1 MPLPKGYSWSQ
12 TEYNQYKP
20 PSREEI
26 EIEKQQPDPLQEWDW
41 ENEQNLG
48 PQGQALPELALGWK
62 PNGEAD
68 FGTGLK
74 GWWNKVSSNVRSSWN
89 TGYEE
94 GVKISG
100 IAEFA
105 IRSDYSKADQ
115 GKATEKIEG
124 IEEKLKP
131 KSEAGAL
138 ASATLEA
145 GKAVFNEG
153 LWGLLDG
160 LSYAGQVTEQVL
172 GTAGYTL
179 ADAID
184 PNRDV
189 NEETFKE
196 NWNASRLA
204 YSGIFDASIHA
215 EMNRRIDQGIRPD
228 LAQQEVM
235 IAKPW
240 TMWPELIGQMVF
252 DPLNVV
258 TSFSKAGSALK
269 VEKNVAKTFHE
280 VANPA
285 IAKMLDDVA
294 NLSKLDD
301 ATAYNQITDLVKSQ
315 QGLITAASHAE
326 DIAGAGKDLETLS
339 NSFKLGSL
347 TRDGKVAHIAN
358 QTGEILMHVVNNS
371 SPDEAL
377 EIIRGMV
384 LSTSSD
390 PAKAAEGISSMLHFA
405 DPKALFSEAGNNT
418 TVLLSKMFEKHG
430 DTWLKNIDALKGDP
444 VALTQDLMKKL
455 DDVGEEMFPSVSK
468 MLEAEKTVKAG
479 GEISAATQALA
490 ERAKQLP
497 EYVKNATRFHD
508 AAQKVVGPINKFFIG
523 AYMGWSPGFA
533 FRNFSNNSLQLL
545 IDYGPGVLLGK
556 ADDMFTKAEKLHGGL
571 LQGAFSEGGMAASLF
586 PEKAVMQETGI
597 RGVVEAAKS
606 KGLKGP
612 VLGMSQ
618 TLEANAA
625 KRIIAKTY
633 RQTFDKGI
641 KAMMKALAPDLK
653 AAGFSDDLIKKLP
666 TYILNNDGDAT
677 KVIEALRADVGSGVI
692 DLFNDISRIDPKYQG
707 FLSDAG
713 KWDEYAENVLR
724 APTREAATEAARK
737 IFDDIAQAGDF
748 AYRDPIPANTVEGQ
762 FLKMAE
768 KEGLPASRGQLVNIR
783 TEQNRKVI
791 QAAEEILAEADN
803 LGASLGLDV
812 GTMKKVK
819 GINEITGWGSDAA
832 KEATRIRELV
842 WKVTRES
849 RGGKAD
855 LPRLWSMFTAD
866 PLPQVSNPA
875 AFRDALWAKFDEVM
889 SLNWAGARDTAIDN
903 VTGYLDDLKQAGA
916 PVKDE
921 WYEVI
926 KQAQE
931 GAAQYDNAMVGRFG
945 ELVEET
951 PMPYGS
957 RTSQINAIAA
967 KNGVAS
973 ATTEGLSTDKKTLSI
988 INKYAETSYKSLEE
1002 VPLSVA
1008 EEAFAKKAG
1017 KVAGEVPPIRQDSL
1031 QYKVELVGNEVIKTA
1046 KPGFFPKEDVKIFNG
1061 LGDLA
1066 PPTRYDEAT
1075 GNIIQEAVRGRFATD
1090 EELSMVMKA
1099 AEAKGFVPTG
1109 LLPHDV
1115 IITPDGFPKIV
1126 DVGNFNYLSKE
1137 DAAEAAKG
1145 ITFPLKFDGAG
1156 NVPAKVS
1163 RADLLEERAN
1173 LGAKL
1178 MSAEGGELAAA
1189 QNRLEEVNKL
1199 LDAPDD
1205 AAHFDDAGNLVQPS
1219 RKRILPPPADGEMP
1233 TIARSIHDQMED
1245 VGKMRQWVMDDI
1257 AKNYGKKQIADKLT
1271 EGALQTAEKE
1281 LKQKLAET
1289 RLISSR
1295 VAQANRDFTLLNYG
1309 QKSYWDVG
1317 LAYLYP
1323 FHFWYKGTYGN
1334 WLKRIAQNP
1343 AILAHYGKY
1352 KDILGT
1358 VHAGMPE
1365 WWKYN
1370 INTNDLPGVDV
1381 ENPLYF
1387 NLEAT
1392 LWPLNGVT
1400 GNDFNDPSKRVNA
1413 WTYGL
1418 DFLNKFGPSTWTPLS
1433 MMTGLSL
1440 YAQGEKEAGEKW
1452 MGRIFPQSN
1461 VIKAGASMLGIAN
1474 LETDPF
1480 VKFLQGGLDPY
1491 ERRRVDRALA
1501 EMQQQA
1507 DRGELPYTS
1516 EQIMDAAYSQEG
1528 EIYDEAVK
1536 RAVHGR
1542 APAQIQSYLFG
1553 VGFKGRTQEDME
1565 VDKFF
1570 TDQSKLFAMRPN
1582 LSPEEFREGMDQLK
1596 TKYPFMDAVMLS
1608 RRDGT
1613 QRDAGLAY
1621 MVLNRIPPGKSTEFA
1636 EAAGIDS
1643 ALMNKFFDDKG
1654 AIEKWSAGDRAKLM
1668 SGVLS
1673 IAAVLEIPSDMTR
1686 GEWTKAKNAYS
1697 GLTTEAKTKFGDTIL
1712 DVADGYYQAK
1722 TVSNQKA
1729 EAYLDSHPELEQY
1742 MNWKAQRIM
1751 DSPLLSAY
1759 YGGASQIEGYYRSQM
1774 YGDIEKQLG
1783 KEIFD
1788 VLDEYNEL
1796 KTYGEGNEAKQ
1807 FYNQHKAEIKKYYE
1821 LRDDWGMRINQ
1832 QTAALSAHI
1841 PEGEDAGIREDIDST
1856 NLGAQQLAENLQ
1868 EPEQP
1873 TFEDFQS
1880 QVPERLMNLVT
1891 DYFYNSEALPE
1902 SARRQLDR
1910 VAKDMGF
1917 QYGDD
1922 LLQAIGTSLYS
1933 QGNP

>member
-1 MPLPKGYSWSQ
+1 
-12 TEYNQYKP
+12 
-20 PSREEI
+20 
-26 EIEKQQPDPLQEWDW
+26 
-41 ENEQNLG
+41 
-48 PQGQALPELALGWK
+48 
-62 PNGEAD
+62 
-68 FGTGLK
+68 
-74 GWWNKVSSNVRSSWN
+74 
-89 TGYEE
+89 
-94 GVKISG
+94 
-100 IAEFA
+100 
-105 IRSDYSKADQ
+105 
-115 GKATEKIEG
+115 
-124 IEEKLKP
+124 
-131 KSEAGAL
+131 
-138 ASATLEA
+138 
-145 GKAVFNEG
+145 
-153 LWGLLDG
+153 
-160 LSYAGQVTEQVL
+160 
-172 GTAGYTL
+172 
-179 ADAID
+179 
-184 PNRDV
+184 
-189 NEETFKE
+189 
-196 NWNASRLA
+196 
-204 YSGIFDASIHA
+204 
-215 EMNRRIDQGIRPD
+215 
-228 LAQQEVM
+228 
-235 IAKPW
+235 
-240 TMWPELIGQMVF
+240 
-252 DPLNVV
+252 
-258 TSFSKAGSALK
+258 
-269 VEKNVAKTFHE
+269 
-280 VANPA
+280 
-285 IAKMLDDVA
+285 
-294 NLSKLDD
+294 
-301 ATAYNQITDLVKSQ
+301 
-315 QGLITAASHAE
+315 
-326 DIAGAGKDLETLS
+326 
-339 NSFKLGSL
+339 
-347 TRDGKVAHIAN
+347 
-358 QTGEILMHVVNNS
+358 
-371 SPDEAL
+371 
-377 EIIRGMV
+377 
-384 LSTSSD
+384 
-390 PAKAAEGISSMLHFA
+390 
-405 DPKALFSEAGNNT
+405 
-418 TVLLSKMFEKHG
+418 
-430 DTWLKNIDALKGDP
+430 
-444 VALTQDLMKKL
+444 
-455 DDVGEEMFPSVSK
+455 
-468 MLEAEKTVKAG
+468 
-479 GEISAATQALA
+479 
-490 ERAKQLP
+490 
-497 EYVKNATRFHD
+497 
-508 AAQKVVGPINKFFIG
+508 
-523 AYMGWSPGFA
+523 
-533 FRNFSNNSLQLL
+533 
-545 IDYGPGVLLGK
+545 
-556 ADDMFTKAEKLHGGL
+556 
-571 LQGAFSEGGMAASLF
+571 
-586 PEKAVMQETGI
+586 
-597 RGVVEAAKS
+597 
-606 KGLKGP
+606 
-612 VLGMSQ
+612 
-618 TLEANAA
+618 
-625 KRIIAKTY
+625 
-633 RQTFDKGI
+633 
-641 KAMMKALAPDLK
+641 
-653 AAGFSDDLIKKLP
+653 
-666 TYILNNDGDAT
+666 
-677 KVIEALRADVGSGVI
+677 
-692 DLFNDISRIDPKYQG
+692 
-707 FLSDAG
+707 
-713 KWDEYAENVLR
+713 
-724 APTREAATEAARK
+724 
-737 IFDDIAQAGDF
+737 
-748 AYRDPIPANTVEGQ
+748 
-762 FLKMAE
+762 
-768 KEGLPASRGQLVNIR
+768 
-783 TEQNRKVI
+783 
-791 QAAEEILAEADN
+791 
-803 LGASLGLDV
+803 
-812 GTMKKVK
+812 
-819 GINEITGWGSDAA
+819 
-832 KEATRIRELV
+832 
-842 WKVTRES
+842 
-849 RGGKAD
+849 
-855 LPRLWSMFTAD
+855 
-866 PLPQVSNPA
+866 
-875 AFRDALWAKFDEVM
+875 
-889 SLNWAGARDTAIDN
+889 
-903 VTGYLDDLKQAGA
+903 
-916 PVKDE
+916 
-921 WYEVI
+921 
-926 KQAQE
+926 
-931 GAAQYDNAMVGRFG
+931 
-945 ELVEET
+945 
-951 PMPYGS
+951 
-957 RTSQINAIAA
+957 
-967 KNGVAS
+967 
-973 ATTEGLSTDKKTLSI
+973 
-988 INKYAETSYKSLEE
+988 
-1002 VPLSVA
+1002 
-1008 EEAFAKKAG
+1008 
-1017 KVAGEVPPIRQDSL
+1017 
-1031 QYKVELVGNEVIKTA
+1031 
-1046 KPGFFPKEDVKIFNG
+1046 
-1061 LGDLA
+1061 
-1066 PPTRYDEAT
+1066 
-1075 GNIIQEAVRGRFATD
+1075 
-1090 EELSMVMKA
+1090 
-1099 AEAKGFVPTG
+1099 
-1109 LLPHDV
+1109 
-1115 IITPDGFPKIV
+1115 
-1126 DVGNFNYLSKE
+1126 
-1137 DAAEAAKG
+1137 
-1145 ITFPLKFDGAG
+1145 
-1156 NVPAKVS
+1156 
-1163 RADLLEERAN
+1163 
-1173 LGAKL
+1173 
-1178 MSAEGGELAAA
+1178 
-1189 QNRLEEVNKL
+1189 
-1199 LDAPDD
+1199 
-1205 AAHFDDAGNLVQPS
+1205 
-1219 RKRILPPPADGEMP
+1219 
-1233 TIARSIHDQMED
+1233 
-1245 VGKMRQWVMDDI
+1245 MDDI

-1392 LWPLNGVT
+1392 LWPLNGIT
-1400 GNDFNDPSKRVNA
+1400 GGDFNDPSKRVNA

-1452 MGRIFPQSN
+1452 MGRLIPQSN

-1621 MVLNRIPPGKSTEFA
+1621 MVLNRIPPGKSSEFA
-1636 EAAGIDS
+1636 AAAGIDS

-1697 GLTTEAKTKFGDTIL
+1697 GLTTEAKGKFGDTIL

-1788 VLDEYNEL
+1788 VLDEYNDL

-1856 NLGAQQLAENLQ
+1856 NLGAQQLAGALE

-1891 DYFYNSEALPE
+1891 DYFYQSEPLPE

-1910 VAKDMGF
+1910 VAKEMGF

-1922 LLQAIGTSLYS
+1922 LLQAIGTSLYA

>member
-1 MPLPKGYSWSQ
+1 MPLPKGYSWTQ
-12 TEYNQYKP
+12 QEYNQYKP

-26 EIEKQQPDPLQEWDW
+26 EIEKQAPDPLQDWDW
-41 ENEQNLG
+41 QNEQNLG
-48 PQGQALPELALGWK
+48 PQGQALPELAIGWQ

-68 FGTGLK
+68 YGTGLK
-74 GWWNKVSSNVRSSWN
+74 GWWNKASSRVRAAWN

-100 IAEFA
+100 ITEFA

-115 GKATEKIEG
+115 DKATEKIEG
-124 IEEKLKP
+124 IGESRKP
-131 KSEAGAL
+131 KDENAAL
-138 ASATLEA
+138 WAASAEA
-145 GKAVFNEG
+145 TKEVFNQG

-160 LSYAGQVTEQVL
+160 LSYAGQFTEQVL

-179 ADAID
+179 ADAVD
-184 PNRDV
+184 QFVPGGEDREV
-189 NEETFKE
+189 NTETFKE
-196 NWNASRLA
+196 NWNASRMA

-258 TSFSKAGSALK
+258 TAFTKAGAALK
-269 VEKNVAKTFHE
+269 LEKNVAKTFHE

-326 DIAGAGKDLETLS
+326 DIAGAGKDLESLS

-430 DTWLKNIDALKGDP
+430 DTWLKNIDALKSDP

-606 KGLKGP
+606 KGLSGP

-641 KAMMKALAPDLK
+641 KAMTKALTPDLK

-819 GINEITGWGSDAA
+819 GINEITGWGADAA
-832 KEATRIRELV
+832 KEATRIKELV

-951 PMPYGS
+951 PMPYGTRS
-957 RTSQINAIAA
+957 SQIRTIANQ
-967 KNGVAS
+967 NGIAS
-973 ATTEGLSTDKKTLSI
+973 TTKTVDEAGGVVNQGADLDKKLLAK

-1002 VPLSVA
+1002 VPISVA

-1017 KVAGEVPPIRQDSL
+1017 KTVGMTEQSATTATMTKEEARRVVAEQTEKLKEEMAASGGIPDSGEKYIPDMQNRQSL
-1031 QYKVELVGNEVIKTA
+1031 G
-1046 KPGFFPKEDVKIFNG
+1046 
-1061 LGDLA
+1061 
-1066 PPTRYDEAT
+1066 EA
-1075 GNIIQEAVRGRFATD
+1075 N
-1090 EELSMVMKA
+1090 
-1099 AEAKGFVPTG
+1099 AE
-1109 LLPHDV
+1109 
-1115 IITPDGFPKIV
+1115 I
-1126 DVGNFNYLSKE
+1126 
-1137 DAAEAAKG
+1137 EAARN
-1145 ITFPLKFDGAG
+1145 P
-1156 NVPAKVS
+1156 
-1163 RADLLEERAN
+1163 DL
-1173 LGAKL
+1173 
-1178 MSAEGGELAAA
+1178 
-1189 QNRLEEVNKL
+1189 
-1199 LDAPDD
+1199 
-1205 AAHFDDAGNLVQPS
+1205 AHFDDSGKLVQPS

-1323 FHFWYKGTYGN
+1323 FHFWYKGTYTN

-1392 LWPLNGVT
+1392 LWPLNGIT
-1400 GNDFNDPSKRVNA
+1400 GNDFNDSSKRVNA

-1452 MGRIFPQSN
+1452 MGRLIPQSN
-1461 VIKAGASMLGIAN
+1461 VIKAGASMLGVAN
-1474 LETDPF
+1474 LETDPL

-1613 QRDAGLAY
+1613 ERDAGLAY

-1729 EAYLDSHPELEQY
+1729 EAYLESHPELEQY

-1807 FYNQHKAEIKKYYE
+1807 FYSQHKAEIKKYYE

-1841 PEGEDAGIREDIDST
+1841 PEGEDAGIREDIDVT
-1856 NLGAQQLAENLQ
+1856 NLGAQQLAGALE

-1873 TFEDFQS
+1873 TFEDFQQ
-1880 QVPERLMNLVT
+1880 QVPERLLNLVT
-1891 DYFYNSEALPE
+1891 DYFYQSEPLPE

-1910 VAKDMGF
+1910 VAKEMGF

-1933 QGNP
+1933 QGTP